1 VEEKFSEVQRS
12 MPVAHVHEVLSHIA
26 PPLQAPSAQSD
37 GANLYTGGP
46 PIINYFSVSPAG
58 PLWPGRQIELH
69 WSVEGADAV
78 EIVAR
83 DVAGSPPQELP
94 PLAGPLPWVGP
105 SSTTVTVPGSR
116 TWRGLYVL
124 RAKNRCT
131 GTAAVEDALQVE
143 MVLRRGLAL
152 GGGTRGDFQ
161 VGALLYLYD
170 KKGFRPDAIA
180 STSVGSINAASLVM
194 GDDDPATTSPALS
207 AAARVAATWLLLTDE
222 SEMWGP
228 ELWLA
233 QSTTRVKQILRSLSI
248 EGLLA
253 LPYAAVTNIIAI
265 NELADVFNRPQSQ
278 RRSLIQLGGDRGAV
292 AQRICAG
299 FHRQKW
305 DPTASRSG
313 QRRDVRAHH
322 GR

>member
-1 VEEKFSEVQRS
+1 
-12 MPVAHVHEVLSHIA
+12 MPVAHVHEVLNHIA

-83 DVAGSPPQELP
+83 DVAGSAPQELP

-116 TWRGLYVL
+116 AWRGLYVL

-143 MVLRRGLAL
+143 MVLRRG
-152 GGGTRGDFQ
+152 
-161 VGALLYLYD
+161 
-170 KKGFRPDAIA
+170 
-180 STSVGSINAASLVM
+180 
-194 GDDDPATTSPALS
+194 SPS
-207 AAARVAATWLLLTDE
+207 GAAAPEATSRSARCST
-222 SEMWGP
+222 
-228 ELWLA
+228 
-233 QSTTRVKQILRSLSI
+233 STTRRDSGLTLSPPPRSDLST
-248 EGLLA
+248 LLVW
-253 LPYAAVTNIIAI
+253 LWGTTT
-265 NELADVFNRPQSQ
+265 QQ
-278 RRSLIQLGGDRGAV
+278 RRPR
-292 AQRICAG
+292 
-299 FHRQKW
+299 
-305 DPTASRSG
+305 P
-313 QRRDVRAHH
+313 
-322 GR
+322 